1 MDRRMFFS
9 LAAATALFP
18 IMAKAGEMTVAYK
31 PGLVDQALADGK
43 TVFVDFG
50 TDWCSTCAAQKRV
63 MEGLRADNKAYD
75 AGILF
80 VYVDWDQYAKDPLS
94 RRLKIPRRSVLV
106 ALKGDSE
113 IGRVT
118 LGTSKKEI
126 KALMDAA
133 LAA

>member
-1 MDRRMFFS
+1 MDRRLFLS
-9 LAAATALFP
+9 LTAATALLP
-18 IMAKAGEMTVAYK
+18 LMAQASEMSVAYK
-31 PGLVDQALADGK
+31 PGLVDQALAEGK

-50 TDWCSTCAAQKRV
+50 TDWCSTCAAQRRV
-63 MEGLRADNKAYD
+63 MEGLRSENKAYD

-80 VYVDWDQYAKDPLS
+80 VYVDWDQYAKDPLA

-106 ALKGDSE
+106 ALKGDTE

-126 KALMDAA
+126 QALMDAA

>member
-1 MDRRMFFS
+1 MFFS

-18 IMAKAGEMTVAYK
+18 ITAQAGEMSVAYK

-63 MEGLRADNKAYD
+63 IEGLRADNKAYD